1 MKTLQTLEAL
11 LFNKILEVAI
21 NCFTVFTFYGFMV
34 YIYYLNKNKNKNKN
48 KKVYELI
55 EQKKIEI
62 KIQNI
67 NRIKPTNQH

>member
-1 MKTLQTLEAL
+1 MKTLQTLEAI

-48 KKVYELI
+48 KKS
-55 EQKKIEI
+55 I
-62 KIQNI
+62 K
-67 NRIKPTNQH
+67 